1 MILTKLLDRRLLC
14 CEVLRSKNLLSPPFI
29 TGSSAEHTSHQ
40 MIASICV
47 TEGMKGIVLIYTKIL
62 AGNKYRSGSTKGNIA
77 LSVTNSSST
86 NSSCCIVSSTSDNLY
101 ILREAKLFSN
111 LWLQRSNNLPALIN
125 LRKLLLFHTADFH
138 HFFRPATILYIQKK
152 HT

>member
-86 NSSCCIVSSTSDNLY
+86 NSCCRIVSSTSDNLN

-138 HFFRPATILYIQKK
+138 HFFRPAAILYIQKK